1 MGEGYACEGEWGGGG
16 YASKRTTGG
25 ILVVIELFCILT
37 VVVVDTRTP
46 TCDETTQ
53 NTNTCMRLQVKW
65 GKMEL
70 GPMDYVNVNI
80 LTVML
85 YYLVLQDVTV
95 GAGSE
100 G

>member
-25 ILVVIELFCILT
+25 ILVVMELFCILT
-37 VVVVDTRTP
+37 VVVDTRTP